1 MLSMFSIEQSM
12 EKNKEIG
19 SSSVNDIATKMK
31 ISKGRVVQLTM
42 SAFRKLRW
50 TIRMK
55 GIEEFFNEYDN

>member
-1 MLSMFSIEQSM
+1 M